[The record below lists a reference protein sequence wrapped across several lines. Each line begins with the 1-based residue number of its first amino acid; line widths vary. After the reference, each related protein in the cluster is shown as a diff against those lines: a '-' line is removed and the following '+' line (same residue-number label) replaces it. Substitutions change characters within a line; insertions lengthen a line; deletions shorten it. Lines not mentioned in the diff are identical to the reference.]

1 MMHAASACLRTPA
14 GQHIIVSVYHTTLAV
29 KSGRAR
35 PISRPRSESDVRTLH
50 WRPCIELYTSV
61 YRRVYR
67 SWMDVM
73 AERAAGSV
81 EVGQV
86 FHDRFPYAVIC
97 PRLNVVCRFCLGF
110 NIEFGPMLWL
120 RGRASATDFWTRFC
134 GRGGPPCGQ
143 FLDKH

>member
-61 YRRVYR
+61 YGCVYR

-73 AERAAGSV
+73 AKRAAGSV

-86 FHDRFPYAVIC
+86 FMAVFRTQLC
-97 PRLNVVCRFCLGF
+97 VHG
-110 NIEFGPMLWL
+110 
-120 RGRASATDFWTRFC
+120 
-134 GRGGPPCGQ
+134 
-143 FLDKH
+143 